1 VFQCSLTGRYAI
13 FQVPNSPDSWLN
25 VAEIQV
31 FAANYCP
38 QRSAV
43 GATQIGGSV
52 CTGAGY
58 GQVCSFVCL
67 PGWIIVSGGLSSTCG
82 GDAWD
87 DAPLVCAPP
96 CPLLAPPTYTE
107 TCQQTFVVE
116 DFNVPGALNR
126 FYSTNPTVE
135 RLALP
140 ADSPPQGSTWFQLDG
155 YLQASAVLSCNSDL
169 HLVSSSEKLY
179 SNDQGFTITG
189 SIATQTRAG
198 MVFRAFDD
206 ANLMRVWIDV
216 VLGYMALEKV
226 QNGKVTLIADAFS
239 SVFFPDVFHSMAVS
253 VLNANVNISVNG
265 IQYIVTAD
273 KTFNFGAAGFYA
285 QTSARFDDFV
295 YSSSCTSCSGMTD
308 GDVCTF
314 SCSEGLITVGPVAR
328 TCTGIVSLDTVAY
341 SPSVDANPMY
351 CTLAAPTFLPSTLFV
366 LENSV
371 KNANVGDPLVAFST
385 SPDFQ
390 VQFQILQTYASKA
403 YLTPS
408 FNETLL
414 PDNSLFWV
422 DVCSGQVKVRT
433 GGVDVLNFEGV
444 NTYTITVRAFV
455 SGFAGAESIRNISIS
470 VLNIDE
476 KPVVSPVVVFL
487 VENSAWIPGTSS
499 SSFVWQSRAGS
510 AIGTINEWDPEN
522 STVAFAIT
530 ADSTSGKVSLNNN
543 TGLIS
548 VSNSYFNT
556 FVNMTES
563 ASFSFESQ
571 PNVFTLYVSATQ
583 KNNSA
588 FTASSTFVITILDA
602 NDPPLIERNQILR
615 LMDSE
620 PLYSSVGFIVS
631 YDEDKNV
638 TFNNGTAYSLISGS
652 GCGQSALWPTN
663 DGTPGGTSLFS
674 INSKTGEVSLAQSP
688 LTSWAGITPVI
699 FSGKLTRKVYEI
711 CVKTLDVFGGS
722 DQQKVTIAITADIPN
737 IAVIKNQTGLTT
749 SMNTQGGQ
757 TVTFGGENFWP
768 SGVAPTGYL
777 ASYSN
782 GIRSYSP
789 TCLFPSSTVIT
800 CTTVPGFDF
809 GYIWSITLN
818 PGTAGASPILSEI
831 DLLMSYGAPT
841 VTGISA
847 PSIGGTLSQKK
858 IPTTTPVDIVITGSN
873 FGPSNSN
880 PVFYYGNQCLN
891 SGSGQICHEFE
902 CRVTL
907 WSHTSITCT
916 SASGVGKDLGWELRV
931 GRQPITSD
939 TSGQSLLISYAPP
952 TISGVVGQGVDVQRL
967 DTVGKQQV
975 VISGNHFGPSS
986 ITWRVG
992 MNSSLRDTLSDPAY
1006 LVLPKYG
1013 GQTGTLL
1020 SFITCSIQST
1030 TTLRCTTVGG
1040 AGVNH
1045 RVSVSVGG
1053 QSEVSLWPAS
1063 SGNSSTSGCSSGLCY
1078 LPPILTRISGVG
1090 SKNADT
1096 SGGQLV
1102 TITGRYFGPKGFT
1115 AVYPDAIGTVCY
1127 GHAATAPCHYVAVNC
1142 QVSLDADTISE
1153 MTCLTAPG
1161 VGKDLEWSVTIGT
1174 QLALFVTPLLS
1185 SYSAPQV
1192 FTFTGAGADKAD
1204 TLGNQAVI
1212 ITGKNFGPA
1221 DAYTNNLLRVIYY
1234 TTLTDGGVLFL
1245 SVIPSVSYV
1254 AFSCSVTQAHT
1265 TIECFTIKGAGE
1277 ALDWQVT
1284 VDSQDSKNPTTN
1296 YAPPEITSITYRTGG
1311 MAVTAANV
1319 NGGEVVSLNG
1329 RYFGPVPYGTTS
1341 RSLVQLVTYGKVGSE
1356 FTAKNWTA
1364 ISDSQIL
1371 VTLPPG
1377 IGTNLRFM
1385 VDVADQMSPPS
1396 KGTFSYAIPTI
1407 TLVSPT
1413 RASTF
1418 GGATITVD
1426 AKNLPLM
1433 DGTASF
1439 SVLLGQERSQ
1449 GGFGVYLKL
1458 SVPQNDLNAIAAR
1471 TNPDGSV
1478 RGAFQLPTNFAG
1490 SNLGVAIAVAQGQA
1504 SNIVYT
1510 TNATSDNS
1518 VFSFSDPVINSIV
1531 VTRGLFVSANA
1542 SGDQYICP
1550 AWPTPTWSCSS
1561 GSSVYQLT
1569 INGAN
1574 FGKDPT
1580 KLSTTDDPDGV
1591 LRYVSVQVGSVWSSA
1606 SPGAPYDGLDE
1617 IFLQEWSHT
1626 KIVAF
1631 VKQTSGTVRV
1641 QLKTQSTYLQPV
1653 GANSLQSTTLA
1664 FANLNPTISNI
1675 AGTTTNV
1682 PTAGSTT
1689 SAITITVDGLTGAS
1703 DFKIFIGGSHINGT
1717 EAFIECPGTPVVYP
1731 CTGLALTG
1739 PSGYITTQ
1747 SAANAGQAVVKF
1759 YPPVGQGLNQPV
1771 VAVVYS
1777 GSSIKPS
1784 NQGFTISYASP
1795 VITGFQLMV
1804 PPATSFGALSAIS
1817 LGEKIFA
1824 GTDGTTKL
1832 RIIGSNFGNKPV
1844 VTVGDTNIIVPTSA
1858 ITRCDSAGQV
1868 HTCLEFLVPEG
1879 EGNGKDAQ
1887 YTDLN
1892 EDRTSTPFPKGFTVY
1907 SMTPVPIGA
1916 SQSSNMVPFSYLPST
1931 VTSVTSMNGL
1941 FPTEGGVQIII
1952 VGKNFGA
1959 AKNPLRTPNPL
1970 SVELTQVGFSSLSCT
1985 NVQRQSHTQ
1994 LTCTLPQGAGYN
2006 LGVVATIASVQGNIG
2021 NSVWYGLG
2029 SPSSLTSTQGYDRPL
2044 ITRAYVISSSI
2055 DAATISASTPSDLF
2069 ALALPKTGTKLNAST
2084 AGGDWIILEGINFG
2098 EASPSNCAFMAWW
2111 YRDSARVLACDD
2123 MESFQGEGE
2132 VSSTNSSIVWGHK
2145 LVAFRVIPG
2154 LGQKE
2159 IALVVRQNTQ
2169 GLAPQSSNAIRF
2181 AYNTPVISTIDII
2194 DGSTGKSTTG
2204 VNTEGGDT
2212 VTITGLNFGPTTTNT
2227 KTSPFNSYSFNGIML
2242 KDAPAVPTAYLVV
2255 SFASSCVVLG
2265 YNLLGQQITT
2275 LLAPTDDGK
2284 RFISFDKCSYNGFLK
2299 QTDTSITFYSPS
2311 GVGASKPVTVTV
2323 VDQTEAIQKSSPPF
2337 LLSYKPP
2344 SFDRF
2349 DPNPI
2354 KIDAEPWYTS
2364 AKEDGSFSKFAPK
2377 VDIYG
2382 FQFGNYELADIQQW
2396 SPLERSIKLTIA
2408 GQECADMVADKSG
2421 ALMPLRTRKPIDRA
2435 GKIDTVISCGIDFRT
2450 IPAGVNNVSI
2460 SIAGQS
2466 GYNSAWSPTNKNDFA
2481 EPPFGAFIV
2490 ACDKGSY
2497 GAVGE
2502 TCLPCPGNFG
2512 SGFIGADCDGFKD
2525 FSKFG
2530 NLTFNN
2536 RFSYPIPR
2544 AGYYNLN
2551 SSDRN
2556 ALKWGS
2562 EGESQMPACP
2572 DGFQDAKRDVCI
2584 VPCDPP
2590 ESCLANNVCSF
2601 GYASKSPMWKCSN
2614 CDTGFYRRNT
2624 ECVKCPDSPWALV
2637 IGFTLLVVFAGIVGF
2652 VLSQKGVNIAVI
2664 SIGLDFF
2671 QVLAIFASSGVKWPP
2686 IVKELLHILSAFNL
2700 NIEIVAPEC
2709 IVPDLSYKAK
2719 FWFIMLLP
2727 LSVGGLL
2734 LGGVFSSL
2742 LFYKACILGQRKK
2755 SDLFSHLPGM
2765 INSCLSLLYV
2775 LYLYLTRTIFDVF
2788 NCTPTF
2794 PPDGRL
2800 YLTVA
2805 NHEQC
2810 GIPGGT
2816 QLTLMPYAVA
2826 GLIVYAF
2833 GYPAFI
2839 SSILYK
2845 NRELCML
2852 DQLLRAKGTGDDRL
2866 TNPNAFELRMTY
2878 GRQYFQFK
2886 PDQYFWILA
2895 VILRKFFISVTAV
2908 VFSKNSSFQMAA
2920 CLLVMFLAYS
2930 AQVMVRP
2937 YLSAAEFDDVLK
2949 AHLECSYTS
2958 SVHARLRAQIAQIES
2973 RGKKKVRKNLLS
2985 FDGTVD
2991 RSAILGVLTG
3001 WFFNYNTIE
3010 QIMIFCGV
3018 IVCLMGI
3025 MYQANTTSVFYPGA
3039 LDGVTAVVMITI
3051 IFAIFYYFT
3060 VVITEM
3066 VILYNEDHNRKIA
3079 ERTKSRKGIEKV
3091 KKSSHHSGRLVSAD
3105 GEINTG
3111 RMDAMVNPLFL
3122 SQSENSFPSNGG
3134 TGSDSG
3140 SAIAQMSSPPPIE
3153 LWDVF
3158 RQEYLEMR
3166 KTLGGAG
3173 GASRTLDVSDE
3184 VSVSKKKRFAPVT
3197 AGN

>member
-1 VFQCSLTGRYAI
+1 
-13 FQVPNSPDSWLN
+13 VPNSPDSFLN
-25 VAEIQV
+25 IAEIQV

-38 QRSAV
+38 PRTAV

-67 PGWIIVSGGLSSTCG
+67 PGWIVVSGGLSSTCG

-96 CPLLAPPTYTE
+96 CPLLAPPTYVE
-107 TCQQTFVVE
+107 QCQQTFVIE
-116 DFNVPGALNR
+116 DFNIPGALNR
-126 FYSTNPTVE
+126 FYSTNPSVE

-140 ADSPPQGSTWFQLDG
+140 ADNPPQGSTWFQLDG
-155 YLQASAVLSCNSDL
+155 YLQASAVLSCNSDM

-179 SNDQGFTITG
+179 SNDQGFTISG

-216 VLGYMALEKV
+216 ILGYMALERV
-226 QNGKVTLIADAFS
+226 QNGRVTLIADAFS
-239 SVFFPDVFHSMAVS
+239 TTFFPDVFHSMTVS
-253 VLNANVNISVNG
+253 VLNADVNVSVNG

-285 QTSARFDDFV
+285 QTSARFDDFI

-328 TCTGIVSLDTVAY
+328 TCTGAVSLATVAY
-341 SPSVDANPMY
+341 SPSVEARPMF
-351 CTLAAPTFLPSTLFV
+351 CTLAAPTFLPATLFV

-371 KNANVGDPLVAFST
+371 RNANVGDPLVAFST

-390 VQFQILQTYASKA
+390 VQFQILQTYATKA
-403 YLTPS
+403 YLRPTFTES
-408 FNETLL
+408 LL

-433 GGVDVLNFEGV
+433 GGIDVLNYEGV

-455 SGFAGAESIRNISIS
+455 SGFAGAETIRNITIS
-470 VLNIDE
+470 VLNLDE
-476 KPVVSPVVVFL
+476 KPIVNPVSVTL
-487 VENSAWIPGTSS
+487 VENAAWIPGTSA
-499 SSFVWQSRAGS
+499 SSFVWQNMGGN
-510 AIGTINEWDPEN
+510 AIGTIDQWDPEN
-522 STVAFAIT
+522 STVVFAIT
-530 ADSTSGKVSLNNN
+530 ADSTSGRVSLDNG

-548 VSNSYFNT
+548 VSNSFLNT
-556 FVNMTES
+556 AINKTES
-563 ASFSFESQ
+563 VSFSYENQ

-583 KNNSA
+583 TNNSA
-588 FTASSTFVITILDA
+588 FTASSTFIITLLDA
-602 NDPPLIERNQILR
+602 NDPPLIERDQILR
-615 LMDSE
+615 LLDSN
-620 PLYSSVGFIVS
+620 PLLSSAGFVSS
-631 YDEDKNV
+631 YDEDTDV
-638 TFNNGTAYSLISGS
+638 AFNNGTAYSLVDGS
-652 GCGQSALWPTN
+652 SNCGQTSRWPTTN
-663 DGTPGGTSLFS
+663 GLSGGTPLFS
-674 INSKTGEVSLAQSP
+674 INSVTGEVTWVQNPSTAWTL
-688 LTSWAGITPVI
+688 ITPPVI
-699 FSGKLTRKVYEI
+699 FSGKLTRILYEI
-711 CVKTLDVFGGS
+711 CVKTVDVFGGS
-722 DQQKVTIAITADIPN
+722 DQQKVTIAITADIPG
-737 IAVIKNQTGLTT
+737 IALIKNQTGLTT
-749 SMNTQGGQ
+749 SMSTLGGE
-757 TVTFGGENFWP
+757 TVIFGGENFWP
-768 SGVAPTGYL
+768 NNVPPLSYTAT
-777 ASYSN
+777 YSN
-782 GIRSYSP
+782 GLRIYTA
-789 TCLFPSSTVIT
+789 TCQFPSSSVIM

-809 GYIWSITLN
+809 GYTWSITLN
-818 PGTAGASPILSEI
+818 PATVSGAAPILSEI
-831 DLLMSYGAPT
+831 DLSMSYGVPT
-841 VTGISA
+841 VTAISV
-847 PSIGGTLSQKK
+847 PSIPGGLSQKK
-858 IPTTTPVDIVITGSN
+858 LPTTTSVEVRITGTN

-880 PVFYYGNQCLN
+880 PVFYYGNQCVN
-891 SGSGQICHEFE
+891 AGGSLVCHEFE
-902 CRVTL
+902 CSIVSWT
-907 WSHTSITCT
+907 HTEVRCM

-931 GRQPITSD
+931 GRLSAMSETSD
-939 TSGQSLLISYAPP
+939 QTLLLAYAPP
-952 TISGVVGQGVDVQRL
+952 ELFAVSSLSEDIQRL
-967 DTVGKQQV
+967 DTVGKQLV
-975 VISGNHFGPSS
+975 TISGSNFGPTS

-992 MNSSLRDTLSDPAY
+992 MNSSLRNTLSDPAY
-1006 LVLPKYG
+1006 LVVPKYG
-1013 GQTGTLL
+1013 GPTGDLL
-1020 SFITCSIQST
+1020 SFANCQILTGST
-1030 TTLRCTTVGG
+1030 LSCFTVGG
-1040 AGVNH
+1040 VGVNH
-1045 RVSVSVGG
+1045 RVSIIVGG
-1053 QSEVSLWPAS
+1053 QSEVSLWPAIP
-1063 SGNSSTSGCSSGLCY
+1063 GNSSSGCSSGLCY
-1078 LPPILTRISGVG
+1078 RPPILTRISGVG

-1102 TITGRYFGPKGFT
+1102 TITGRYFGPKGFD
-1115 AVYPDAIGTVCY
+1115 AIYADAIGTVCY
-1127 GHAATAPCHYVAVNC
+1127 GRVSTAPCHYTAVSC
-1142 QVSLDADTISE
+1142 QVTKDDDTVSE
-1153 MTCLTAPG
+1153 MNCLTAPG
-1161 VGKDLEWSVTIGT
+1161 VGKDLQWSVTIGT
-1174 QLALFVTPLLS
+1174 QLASFTAPLLS

-1221 DAYTNNLLRVIYY
+1221 DLYTNNLLRVIYY
-1234 TTLTDGGVLFL
+1234 TTLTDGGSAFL
-1245 SVIPSVSYV
+1245 TEIPSVSYV
-1254 AFSCSVTQAHT
+1254 AFSCSILIAHT
-1265 TIECFTIKGAGE
+1265 SIECFTIKGAGE

-1296 YAPPEITSITYRTGG
+1296 YAPPRIDSITYLTGG
-1311 MAVTAANV
+1311 LPVTAADV
-1319 NGGEVVSLNG
+1319 NGGEVVTLNG
-1329 RYFGPVPYGTTS
+1329 QYFGPVPYGNTS
-1341 RSLVQLVTYGKVGSE
+1341 RSLVQFITYGKVGSE
-1356 FTAKNWTA
+1356 FTATNWTA
-1364 ISDSQIL
+1364 VSDGQIR

-1385 VDVADQMSPPS
+1385 VTVADQMSPPS
-1396 KGTFSYAIPTI
+1396 TGTFSYAIPVI

-1418 GGATITVD
+1418 GGATISVD

-1439 SVLLGQERSQ
+1439 TVLIGQERSQ
-1449 GGFGVYLKL
+1449 GGFGVYRALT
-1458 SVPQNDLNAIAAR
+1458 VPQNNLNAIAAR

-1490 SNLGVAIAVAQGQA
+1490 SNLGVAIAVSQGQA
-1504 SNIVYT
+1504 SNIVFT
-1510 TNATSDNS
+1510 TNATRDISI
-1518 VFSFSDPVINSIV
+1518 FSFSDPVINSIV
-1531 VTRGLFVSANA
+1531 VTRGLFVAGNA
-1542 SGDQYICP
+1542 TPIGDQVPCP
-1550 AWPTPTWSCSS
+1550 AWPTTTWSCT
-1561 GSSVYQLT
+1561 GANVYQLT

-1574 FGKDPT
+1574 FGMDPR
-1580 KLSTTDDPDGV
+1580 KMAATDDPDGV
-1591 LRYVSVQVGSVWSSA
+1591 LRYVSVQVGSLWSTA
-1606 SPGAPYDGLDE
+1606 SPSAGATYDLLDE
-1617 IFLQEWSHT
+1617 IVLHEWSHT

-1641 QLKTQSTYLQPV
+1641 QLQTQSTYLQPI
-1653 GANSLQSTTLA
+1653 GANSLQTATLA

-1689 SAITITVDGLTGAS
+1689 SAVTITVDGLTGAT
-1703 DFKIFIGGSHINGT
+1703 DFKIFVGGNHINGT
-1717 EAFIECPGTPVVYP
+1717 EAFIECPGTPVIYP
-1731 CTGLALTG
+1731 CTGAALTG
-1739 PSGYITTQ
+1739 GSGYITQQAT
-1747 SAANAGQAVVKF
+1747 ANAGQAVVKF
-1759 YPPVGQGLNQPV
+1759 YPPPGQGLNQPV
-1771 VAVVYS
+1771 VAVVYIAPS
-1777 GSSIKPS
+1777 TVKPS

-1795 VITGFQLMV
+1795 LITGFQLMV
-1804 PPATSFGALSAIS
+1804 PPSTTWSTVSAIS
-1817 LGEKIFA
+1817 SGEKIFA

-1832 RIIGSNFGNKPV
+1832 RIIGSNFGSRPE
-1844 VTVGDTNIIVPTSA
+1844 VTVGDTNIIVPFSA

-1879 EGNGKDAQ
+1879 EGDGKGAQ
-1887 YTDLN
+1887 YKDLN
-1892 EDRTSTPFPKGFTVY
+1892 EDRTNTPFPKGFTVY
-1907 SMTPVPIGA
+1907 SLTPVPIGV

-1931 VTSVTSMNGL
+1931 VTSVTSTNGL
-1941 FPTEGGVQIII
+1941 FPTEGGVQLII
-1952 VGKNFGA
+1952 VGRNFGA
-1959 AKNPLRTPNPL
+1959 PSKDKLRGVNPL
-1970 SVELTQVGFSSLSCT
+1970 SVDLTQVGFSSLSCT
-1985 NVQRQSHTQ
+1985 DVQRQSHTQ
-1994 LTCTLPQGAGYN
+1994 LTCTLPQGAGSN
-2006 LGVVATIASVQGNIG
+2006 LGVVATIANVQGNVG
-2021 NSVWYGLG
+2021 NGVWYGLG
-2029 SPSSLTSTQGYDRPL
+2029 SPASLTSTQGYDRPS
-2044 ITRAYVISSSI
+2044 ITRAYVIPSSI
-2055 DAATISASTPSDLF
+2055 DTATISTSSPSDLF

-2111 YRDSARVLACDD
+2111 FRDSSRVLTCDD

-2132 VSSTNSSIVWGHK
+2132 ISSTNSSIVWGHK

-2159 IALVVRQNTQ
+2159 IALVVRRNTQ

-2181 AYNTPVISTIDII
+2181 AYNTPVISKVEII
-2194 DGSTGKSTTG
+2194 DGPTGKPTTG

-2212 VTITGLNFGPTTTNT
+2212 VTISGLNFGPTTIDT
-2227 KTSPFNSYSFNGIML
+2227 KLSPFNSYTFNGIML

-2265 YNLLGQQITT
+2265 YNLLGQQVTT

-2311 GVGASKPVTVTV
+2311 GVGANKPVTVTV

-2364 AKEDGSFSKFAPK
+2364 DKEDGSFSRYAPK

-2382 FQFGNYELADIQQW
+2382 FQFGNYELADAQQW
-2396 SPLERSIKLTIA
+2396 SALERSIKLTIA
-2408 GQECADMVADKSG
+2408 GQECADMVADKTG
-2421 ALMPLRTRKPIDRA
+2421 ALMPLRTRKPVDRT
-2435 GKIDTVISCGIDFRT
+2435 GKIDTVITCGIDFRT

-2466 GYNSAWSPTNKNDFA
+2466 GYNAAWSPANKNDFA
-2481 EPPFGAFIV
+2481 VPPFGAFIV
-2490 ACDKGSY
+2490 ACERGSY

-2512 SGFIGADCDGFKD
+2512 AGFIGADCDGFKD
-2525 FSKFG
+2525 FSAFG

-2536 RFSYPIPR
+2536 RFSYPRPR

-2556 ALKWGS
+2556 TLKWGS

-2572 DGFQDAKRDVCI
+2572 EGFQDAKRDVCI

-2590 ESCLANNVCSF
+2590 ESCLANNVCAF

-2614 CDTGFYRRNT
+2614 CDTGFYRRNI

-2734 LGGVFSSL
+2734 LGGVFTAISL
-2742 LFYKACILGQRKK
+2742 YKALVLGQRKK

-2775 LYLYLTRTIFDVF
+2775 LYLYLTRTVFAVF

-2800 YLTVA
+2800 YLSVA
-2805 NHEQC
+2805 NNEQC

-2816 QLTLMPYAVA
+2816 QLTLLPYAVA

-2839 SSILYK
+2839 GWILYK

-2895 VILRKFFISVTAV
+2895 VILRKFFISITAV

-2937 YLSAAEFDDVLK
+2937 YLSAAEFDDVIK
-2949 AHLECSYTS
+2949 AHIESSYTS
-2958 SVHARLRAQIAQIES
+2958 AIHARLRVQIAKIES

-3010 QIMIFCGV
+3010 QIMIFCAV

-3025 MYQANTTSVFYPGA
+3025 MYQANTASVFYPGA

-3051 IFAIFYYFT
+3051 IFAIVYYVT
-3060 VVITEM
+3060 VVVTEM

-3079 ERTKSRKGIEKV
+3079 ERTKSRKGDEKT
-3091 KKSSHHSGRLVSAD
+3091 KKSQQSGRLVNED

-3111 RMDAMVNPLFL
+3111 RMDAMMNPLFL
-3122 SQSENSFPSNGG
+3122 NTDGNKSS
-3134 TGSDSG
+3134 SG
-3140 SAIAQMSSPPPIE
+3140 SSGGSAGAIAQMNAPPPVE
-3153 LWDVF
+3153 LWQVF
-3158 RQEYLEMR
+3158 RQEYLDMQR
-3166 KTLGGAG
+3166 LISNTGNSNG
-3173 GASRTLDVSDE
+3173 VSSSPVADSVSAE
-3184 VSVSKKKRFAPVT
+3184 FPSKVSVSKKKGFAPVT
-3197 AGN
+3197 TGS

>member
-1 VFQCSLTGRYAI
+1 
-13 FQVPNSPDSWLN
+13 VPNSPDSYIN
-25 VAEIQV
+25 IAEIQV

-58 GQVCSFVCL
+58 GEVCSFVCL
-67 PGWIIVSGGLSSTCG
+67 PGWIVVSGGLSSTCG

-96 CPLLAPPTYTE
+96 CPLLAPPTYVE
-107 TCQQTFVVE
+107 TCQQTFVIE
-116 DFNVPGALNR
+116 DFNIPGALNR

-169 HLVSSSEKLY
+169 HLISSSEKLY
-179 SNDQGFTITG
+179 SNDQGFTISG
-189 SIATQTRAG
+189 SVATQSRAG

-216 VLGYMALEKV
+216 VLGYMALERV

-239 SVFFPDVFHSMAVS
+239 STFYPDVFHNMVVS

-265 IQYIVTAD
+265 IEYIVTAD

-295 YSSSCTSCSGMTD
+295 YASSCTSCSGMTD

-328 TCTGIVSLDTVAY
+328 TCTGAVSLATVAY
-341 SPSVDANPMY
+341 SPSVDATPMY
-351 CTLAAPTFLPSTLFV
+351 CTLAAPTFLPATLFI
-366 LENSV
+366 LENSI

-390 VQFQILQTYASKA
+390 VQFQILQTYATKA

-408 FNETLL
+408 FNATLL

-422 DVCSGQVKVRT
+422 DVCSGQVKLRT
-433 GGVDVLNFEGV
+433 GGIDVLNFEGV

-455 SGFAGAESIRNISIS
+455 SGFAGAEAIRNISIS

-476 KPVVSPVVVFL
+476 KPVVSPVSVTL
-487 VENSAWIPGTSS
+487 VENAAWIPGTVS
-499 SSFVWQSRAGS
+499 SSFVWQNLAGNS
-510 AIGTINEWDPEN
+510 IGTINEWDPEN
-522 STVAFAIT
+522 STVIFAIS
-530 ADSTSGKVSLNNN
+530 ADSTSGKVSLNNA

-548 VSNSYFNT
+548 VSSSFFNSAVNT
-556 FVNMTES
+556 TES
-563 ASFSFESQ
+563 ASFSFEAQ

-588 FTASSTFVITILDA
+588 FTASSTFIITLLDA

-615 LMDSE
+615 LMDSD
-620 PLYSSVGFIVS
+620 PLSSSAGIVIS
-631 YDEDKNV
+631 YDEDTDI
-638 TFNNGTAYSLISGS
+638 TFNNGTAYSLVSGS
-652 GCGQSALWPTN
+652 DCGQTTRYPTV
-663 DGTPGGTSLFS
+663 DGTSGGTSLFS
-674 INSKTGEVSLAQSP
+674 INSVTGEVSLAQNP
-688 LTSWAGITPVI
+688 QTSWASITPII
-699 FSGKLTRKVYEI
+699 FSGRLTRKVYEV

-722 DQQKVTIAITADIPN
+722 DTQKVTIAITADIPN

-749 SMNTQGGQ
+749 SMTTAGGEI
-757 TVTFGGENFWP
+757 VTFGGVNFWP
-768 SGVAPTGYL
+768 SGSPPTNYA

-782 GIRSYSP
+782 GIRTYTP
-789 TCLFPSSTVIT
+789 TCQFPSSTIIT
-800 CTTVPGFDF
+800 CTTLPGFDF

-818 PGTAGASPILSEI
+818 PQSAGASPILSEI
-831 DLLMSYGAPT
+831 DLLMSYGAPI
-841 VTGISA
+841 VTSISA
-847 PSIGGTLSQKK
+847 PSIVGTSTQKK
-858 IPTTTPVDIVITGSN
+858 LPTTTPVNIVITGSN

-880 PVFYYGNQCLN
+880 PVFYYGNQCVN
-891 SGSGQICHEFE
+891 SASGQVCHEFE

-931 GRQPITSD
+931 GRLVVTSD
-939 TSGQSLLISYAPP
+939 TADQSLLLAYAPP
-952 TISGVVGQGVDVQRL
+952 TVSGVAGLGVSIQQL

-975 VISGNHFGPSS
+975 EITGDNFGPSS

-1013 GQTGTLL
+1013 GPTGTLL
-1020 SFITCSIQST
+1020 SFVNCAIQST
-1030 TTLRCTTVGG
+1030 TTLRCSTVGG

-1045 RVSVSVGG
+1045 RVSVNVGG

-1063 SGNSSTSGCSSGLCY
+1063 SGGGGSSSSACSSGICY

-1090 SKNADT
+1090 AKNADT

-1102 TITGRYFGPKGFT
+1102 TITGRYFGPKGFD
-1115 AVYPDAIGTVCY
+1115 AIYADAIGTVCY
-1127 GHAATAPCHYVAVNC
+1127 GHASTAPCHYVAVNC

-1174 QLALFVTPLLS
+1174 QLASFSTPLLS

-1192 FTFTGAGADKAD
+1192 FTFTGAGSDKAD

-1212 ITGKNFGPA
+1212 ISGKNFGPA
-1221 DAYTNNLLRVIYY
+1221 DAYTNALLRVIYF
-1234 TTLTDGGVLFL
+1234 TTLTDGGPSFL
-1245 SVIPSVSYV
+1245 SVIPAVSYV
-1254 AFSCSVTQAHT
+1254 AFGCSVTQAHIT
-1265 TIECFTIKGAGE
+1265 LECFTIKGAGE

-1284 VDSQDSKNPTTN
+1284 IDSQDSKNPTTN
-1296 YAPPEITSITYRTGG
+1296 YAPPEITSITYSAGG
-1311 MAVTAANV
+1311 SVTAANV

-1329 RYFGPVPYGTTS
+1329 RYFGPVPYGNTS
-1341 RSLVQLVTYGKVGSE
+1341 RSLVQLVTYGKIGSE
-1356 FTAKNWTA
+1356 FIAKNWTA
-1364 ISDSQIL
+1364 VSDSQIL

-1377 IGTNLRFM
+1377 IGTNLHFM

-1396 KGTFSYAIPTI
+1396 LGTFSYAIPII

-1413 RASTF
+1413 RSSTY

-1439 SVLLGQERSQ
+1439 SVLLGQERSL

-1458 SVPQNDLNAIAAR
+1458 SVPQNDVNMIAAR

-1490 SNLGVAIAVAQGQA
+1490 NNLGVAIAVAQGQA
-1504 SNIVYT
+1504 SNIVFT
-1510 TNATSDNS
+1510 TNATADNS
-1518 VFSFSDPVINSIV
+1518 VFSFLDPVINSVV
-1531 VTRGLFVSANA
+1531 VTRGLFVQANA
-1542 SGDQYICP
+1542 SGDQYLCP
-1550 AWPTPTWSCSS
+1550 SWPTPSWSCNP

-1580 KLSTTDDPDGV
+1580 MLSATDDPDGV
-1591 LRYVSVQVGSVWSSA
+1591 LRYVSVQLGSLWSSA
-1606 SPGAPYDGLDE
+1606 SPGSPYDGLDE

-1641 QLKTQSTYLQPV
+1641 QLKTQSTYIQLV
-1653 GANSLQSTTLA
+1653 GANSLQTSTFA

-1682 PTAGSTT
+1682 PTAGSST
-1689 SAITITVDGLTGAS
+1689 SAVTITVDGLTGAT
-1703 DFKIFIGGSHINGT
+1703 DFKIFVGGNHINGT
-1717 EAFIECPGTPVVYP
+1717 EALIECPGTPVRYP
-1731 CTGLALTG
+1731 CTGSDLTG
-1739 PSGYITTQ
+1739 ASGYITTQ
-1747 SAANAGQAVVKF
+1747 ATLNAGQAVVKF
-1759 YPPVGQGLNQPV
+1759 YPPAGQGLNQPV
-1771 VAVVYS
+1771 VAVVYA

-1784 NQGFTISYASP
+1784 NQGFTISYAQP
-1795 VITGFQLMV
+1795 VITGFQVLV
-1804 PPATSFGALSAIS
+1804 PPATSFSTISAVS
-1817 LGEKIFA
+1817 SGEKIFA
-1824 GTDGTTKL
+1824 GTDGVTRL
-1832 RIIGSNFGNKPV
+1832 RIIGTNFGTKPV
-1844 VTVGDTNIIVPTSA
+1844 VTVGDTNIIVPFSE
-1858 ITRCDSAGQV
+1858 ISRCDSVGLV
-1868 HTCLEFLVPEG
+1868 HTCLEFFVPEG
-1879 EGNGKDAQ
+1879 EGDGKGEQ

-1892 EDRTSTPFPKGFTVY
+1892 QDRDNAFPKGFTVF
-1907 SMTPVPIGA
+1907 SSTPVLIGS
-1916 SQSSNMVPFSYLPST
+1916 SQSSNMIPFSYAPST
-1931 VTSVTSMNGL
+1931 ISSVTSSNGL
-1941 FPTEGGVQIII
+1941 FPTEGNIRLIIL
-1952 VGKNFGA
+1952 GKNFGA
-1959 AKNPLRTPNPL
+1959 ATNPLRVPNPL
-1970 SVELTQVGFSSLSCT
+1970 SVNLTQNGFDSVVCTDVQRVSHTALSC
-1985 NVQRQSHTQ
+1985 
-1994 LTCTLPQGAGYN
+1994 LLPAGAGAN
-2006 LGVVATIASVQGNIG
+2006 LGVVATIANVLGETARN
-2021 NSVWYGLG
+2021 VWYGLG
-2029 SPSSLTSTQGYDRPL
+2029 SPAALTSTQGYDRPF
-2044 ITRAYVISSSI
+2044 ITRAYVLSSSVSATSISS
-2055 DAATISASTPSDLF
+2055 ASF
-2069 ALALPKTGTKLNAST
+2069 ALALPKDGSKLNAST
-2084 AGGDWIILEGINFG
+2084 AGGDWIVLEGVNFG
-2098 EASPSNCAFMAWW
+2098 EASSSNCAFMAWW
-2111 YRDSARVLACDD
+2111 YRDSSQVLTCDN

-2132 VSSTNSSIVWGHK
+2132 VPLSNSSVIWGHN
-2145 LVAFRVIPG
+2145 LIAFRIIPG

-2159 IALVVRQNTQ
+2159 IALVVRKNTQ
-2169 GLAPQSSNAIRF
+2169 GLSPQSSNSIRF
-2181 AYNTPVISTIDII
+2181 AYNTPVISSIQIVDAA
-2194 DGSTGKSTTG
+2194 SGKIATG

-2212 VTITGLNFGPTTTNT
+2212 VTITGLNFGPTTINT
-2227 KTSPFNSYSFNGIML
+2227 KTTPFNSYTLSGISL
-2242 KDAPAVPTAYLVV
+2242 DNAPSIPTAYLVV

-2275 LLAPTDDGK
+2275 LLAPTSNGVV
-2284 RFISFDKCSYNGFLK
+2284 SFDKCSYNGFLK

-2311 GVGASKPVTVTV
+2311 GVGANKLITVAV
-2323 VDQTEAIQKSSPPF
+2323 VDQTETIQTSRPPF
-2337 LLSYKPP
+2337 LVSYKPP
-2344 SFDRF
+2344 EFDRF
-2349 DPNPI
+2349 DPNPV
-2354 KIDAEPWYTS
+2354 KIDAEPWYS
-2364 AKEDGSFSKFAPK
+2364 SSKEDGSFSKFAPK

-2382 FQFGNYELADIQQW
+2382 FQFGNYELADVQQW
-2396 SPLERSIKLTIA
+2396 SILERSIKLTIA
-2408 GQECADMVADKSG
+2408 GQQCADMVADKTG

-2435 GKIDTVISCGIDFRT
+2435 GKIDTVITCGIDFRS

-2466 GYNSAWSPTNKNDFA
+2466 GYNSAWSPPVDKKDFSA
-2481 EPPFGAFIV
+2481 PPFGAFIV
-2490 ACDKGSY
+2490 ACERGSY
-2497 GAVGE
+2497 AAVGE

-2512 SGFIGADCDGFKD
+2512 AGFIGADCDGFKD
-2525 FSKFG
+2525 FSSFG
-2530 NLTFNN
+2530 NLTFKN
-2536 RFSYPIPR
+2536 RFSYPRPR

-2556 ALKWGS
+2556 TLKWGS
-2562 EGESQMPACP
+2562 DGESQMPACP

-2590 ESCLANNVCSF
+2590 ESCLADNVCSF

-2614 CDTGFYRRNT
+2614 CDTGFYRRNV

-2637 IGFTLLVVFAGIVGF
+2637 IGFTLLVIFAGIVGF

-2734 LGGVFSSL
+2734 LGGVFSALSL
-2742 LFYKACILGQRKK
+2742 YKACVLGQRKK
-2755 SDLFSHLPGM
+2755 SELFSHLPGM
-2765 INSCLSLLYV
+2765 INSCLSLLYI
-2775 LYLYLTRTIFDVF
+2775 LYLYLTRTVFDVF

-2839 SSILYK
+2839 ASILYK

-2866 TNPNAFELRMTY
+2866 SNPNAFELRMTY

-2937 YLSAAEFDDVLK
+2937 YLSAAEFDDVIK
-2949 AHLECSYTS
+2949 AHLESSYTS
-2958 SVHARLRAQIAQIES
+2958 AIHARLRTQIAKIES

-3010 QIMIFCGV
+3010 QIMIFCAV

-3025 MYQANTTSVFYPGA
+3025 MYQANTSSVFYPGA

-3051 IFAIFYYFT
+3051 IFAIVYYIT
-3060 VVITEM
+3060 VVVTEM

-3079 ERTKSRKGIEKV
+3079 ERTKTRKGDEKS
-3091 KKSSHHSGRLVSAD
+3091 KKSQQSGRLVNED

-3111 RMDAMVNPLFL
+3111 RMDAMMNPLFL
-3122 SQSENSFPSNGG
+3122 NQNDNSSKGSNGG
-3134 TGSDSG
+3134 SG
-3140 SAIAQMSSPPPIE
+3140 GAIAQMNTPPPVE
-3153 LWDVF
+3153 LWQVF
-3158 RQEYLEMR
+3158 RQEYLDMQR
-3166 KTLGGAG
+3166 ALGGSNTSPA
-3173 GASRTLDVSDE
+3173 LESDDISSKM
-3184 VSVSKKKRFAPVT
+3184 SVTKKKGFAPVT

>member
-1 VFQCSLTGRYAI
+1 
-13 FQVPNSPDSWLN
+13 VPNSPDSYIN

-38 QRSAV
+38 QRTAV

-67 PGWIIVSGGLSSTCG
+67 PGWIVVSGGLSSTCG

-96 CPLLAPPTYTE
+96 CPLLTPPTYVE
-107 TCQQTFVVE
+107 QCQQTFVIE
-116 DFNVPGALNR
+116 DFNIPGALNR

-155 YLQASAVLSCNSDL
+155 YLQASAVLSCNSDM

-179 SNDQGFTITG
+179 SNDQGFTISG
-189 SIATQTRAG
+189 SISTQTRAG

-206 ANLMRVWIDV
+206 ANLMRVWFDV
-216 VLGYMALEKV
+216 NLGYMAFERV
-226 QNGKVTLIADAFS
+226 QNGGVTLIADAFS
-239 SVFFPDVFHSMAVS
+239 SIFYPDVFHSMTVS
-253 VLNANVNISVNG
+253 VLNAEVNVTVNG
-265 IQYIVTAD
+265 IQYISTSD

-285 QTSARFDDFV
+285 QTAARFDDFV

-308 GDVCTF
+308 GDICTF

-328 TCTGIVSLDTVAY
+328 TCSGTVSLATVAY
-341 SPSVDANPMY
+341 SPTVEASPMY

-366 LENSV
+366 LENSIR
-371 KNANVGDPLVAFST
+371 NANVGDPLVAYST

-390 VQFQILQTYASKA
+390 VQFQILQTYATKA
-403 YLTPS
+403 YLIPS
-408 FNETLL
+408 FQSTLL

-433 GGVDVLNFEGV
+433 GGVDVLNYEGV

-455 SGFAGAESIRNISIS
+455 SGFTGAETIRNITIS

-476 KPVVSPVVVFL
+476 KPIVNPVSVTL
-487 VENSAWIPGTSS
+487 VENAAWIPGTSA
-499 SSFVWQSRAGS
+499 SSFVWQNKGGN
-510 AIGTINEWDPEN
+510 AIGTIDEWDPEN
-522 STVAFAIT
+522 STVVFAIT
-530 ADSTSGKVSLNNN
+530 ADSTSGRVSLDNA

-548 VSNSYFNT
+548 VSNSFLNT
-556 FVNMTES
+556 AINKTES
-563 ASFSFESQ
+563 VSFSFESQ

-588 FTASSTFVITILDA
+588 FTASSTFIVTLLDA

-615 LMDSE
+615 LLDSD
-620 PLYSSVGFIVS
+620 PLASSAGVVAS
-631 YDEDKNV
+631 YDED
-638 TFNNGTAYSLISGS
+638 TDIAFNNGTTYSLIAGSS
-652 GCGQSALWPTN
+652 GCGQTSKWPTT
-663 DGTPGGTSLFS
+663 DGLSGGTPLFAIDS
-674 INSKTGEVSLAQSP
+674 VTGSVTLSQTPVTA
-688 LTSWAGITPVI
+688 WATITPI
-699 FSGKLTRKVYEI
+699 IYSGKLTRKVYEI
-711 CVKTLDVFGGS
+711 CVKTVDVFGDY
-722 DQQKVTIAITADIPN
+722 DQQIVTVAISADIPN
-737 IAVIKNQTGLTT
+737 LAVIKGQVGLTT
-749 SMNTQGGQ
+749 SMNTQGGEI
-757 TVTFGGENFWP
+757 VTFTGVNFWP
-768 SGVAPTGYL
+768 SNSAPVAYS
-777 ASYSN
+777 ASYTN
-782 GIRSYSP
+782 GIRTYTP
-789 TCLFPSSTVIT
+789 TCQFPSSTTIT
-800 CTTVPGFDF
+800 CTTVPGYDS
-809 GYIWSITLN
+809 GYTWSITLN
-818 PGTAGASPILSEI
+818 PASSGASPILSEI
-831 DLLMSYGAPT
+831 DLVMSYGAPT
-841 VTGISA
+841 VTAISV
-847 PSIGGTLSQKK
+847 PSIGGALSHKEL
-858 IPTTTPVDIVITGSN
+858 PTTTPVDVVITGTN

-880 PVFYYGNQCLN
+880 PVFYYGNQCLTSN
-891 SGSGQICHEFE
+891 GNLVCHEFE
-902 CRVTL
+902 CLVKSWT
-907 WSHTSITCT
+907 HTSITCT
-916 SASGVGKDLGWELRV
+916 SANGIGKDLGWELRV
-931 GRQPITSD
+931 GRLSAMSD
-939 TSGQSLLISYAPP
+939 TLGQSLLLAYAPP
-952 TISGVVGQGVDVQRL
+952 TLTGVVGQGVDAKQL

-975 VISGNHFGPSS
+975 VISGSNFGPAS

-992 MNSSLRDTLSDPAY
+992 MNSSLRDTVSDSAY

-1013 GQTGTLL
+1013 GPTGNLL
-1020 SFITCSIQST
+1020 NFVTCSIQSSS
-1030 TTLRCTTVGG
+1030 TLRCSTVGG
-1040 AGVNH
+1040 VGVNH
-1045 RVSVSVGG
+1045 RVSIIVGG
-1053 QSEVSLWPAS
+1053 QSEVALWPAS
-1063 SGNSSTSGCSSGLCY
+1063 SGNSTSTSGCSSGLCY
-1078 LPPILTRISGVG
+1078 LPPVLTRISGVG

-1102 TITGRYFGPKGFT
+1102 TITGRYFGPKGFD
-1115 AVYPDAIGTVCY
+1115 AIYADAIGTVCY
-1127 GHAATAPCHYVAVNC
+1127 GHANTAPCHYSAINC
-1142 QVSLDADTISE
+1142 QVTLESETISE

-1161 VGKDLEWSVTIGT
+1161 VGKDLEWAVTIGT
-1174 QLALFVTPLLS
+1174 QLANFVTPLLS

-1204 TLGNQAVI
+1204 TLGNQAVT

-1234 TTLTDGGVLFL
+1234 TTLTDGGSDFL
-1245 SVIPSVSYV
+1245 TEIPSVSYV
-1254 AFSCSVTQAHT
+1254 AFGCSVTTAHT
-1265 TIECFTIKGAGE
+1265 TLECFTIKGAGE

-1296 YAPPEITSITYRTGG
+1296 YAPPQINSITYSSNGQ
-1311 MAVTAANV
+1311 AVVAADV

-1329 RYFGPVPYGTTS
+1329 RYFGPVPYGTTT

-1356 FTAKNWTA
+1356 FIATNWTA

-1385 VDVADQMSPPS
+1385 VDVADQMSAPS
-1396 KGTFSYAIPTI
+1396 AGTFSYAIPTI

-1413 RASTF
+1413 TASTY

-1439 SVLLGQERSQ
+1439 SVLLGQERSK

-1490 SNLGVAIAVAQGQA
+1490 SKLGVAIAVAQGQA

-1510 TNATSDNS
+1510 TNATGDNS

-1542 SGDQYICP
+1542 SGDQYLCP
-1550 AWPTPTWSCSS
+1550 SWPTPTWSCSS

-1580 KLSTTDDPDGV
+1580 KLSATDDTDGV
-1591 LRYVSVQVGSVWSSA
+1591 LRYVSVQVGSAWSSA

-1682 PTAGSTT
+1682 PTGGSTT
-1689 SAITITVDGLTGAS
+1689 SAVTITVDGLTGAT
-1703 DFKIFIGGSHINGT
+1703 DFKIFVGGNHINGT

-1739 PSGYITTQ
+1739 PSGYITSQ
-1747 SAANAGQAVVKF
+1747 SASNAGQAVVKF

-1771 VAVVYS
+1771 VAVVYA

-1804 PPATSFGALSAIS
+1804 PPATTFSTLSAIS

-1824 GTDGTTKL
+1824 GTDGTTIL

-1858 ITRCDSAGQV
+1858 ITSCDSAGQV
-1868 HTCLEFLVPEG
+1868 HTCLEFSVPEG

-1892 EDRTSTPFPKGFTVY
+1892 EDRANTPFPKGFTVY

-1931 VTSVTSMNGL
+1931 VTSVTSLNGL

-1959 AKNPLRTPNPL
+1959 ATNPLRTPNPL
-1970 SVELTQVGFSSLSCT
+1970 SVDLTQVGFDSLSCID
-1985 NVQRQSHTQ
+1985 VQRQSHTQ
-1994 LTCTLPQGAGYN
+1994 LTCTLPQGAGSN
-2006 LGVVATIASVQGNIG
+2006 LGVVATIASVQGNVG
-2021 NSVWYGLG
+2021 SGVWYGLG
-2029 SPSSLTSTQGYDRPL
+2029 SPASLTSTQGYDRPS
-2044 ITRAYVISSSI
+2044 ITRAYVIPSSI
-2055 DAATISASTPSDLF
+2055 DTDTITASTPSDLF

-2111 YRDSARVLACDD
+2111 YRDSARVLTCDD

-2132 VSSTNSSIVWGHK
+2132 VSSSNSSIVWGHK

-2169 GLAPQSSNAIRF
+2169 GLPSQSSNAIRF
-2181 AYNTPVISTIDII
+2181 SYNTPVISTIDII
-2194 DGSTGKSTTG
+2194 DGATGKTTTG

-2212 VTITGLNFGPTTTNT
+2212 VTITGLNFGPATINT
-2227 KTSPFNSYSFNGIML
+2227 KTSPFNSYTFNGIML

-2284 RFISFDKCSYNGFLK
+2284 RFISFDKCSYNGFLE
-2299 QTDTSITFYSPS
+2299 QTDTSVTFYSPS
-2311 GVGASKPVTVTV
+2311 GVGANKPVTVTV

-2337 LLSYKPP
+2337 SLSYKPP

-2382 FQFGNYELADIQQW
+2382 FQFGNYELADAQQW
-2396 SPLERSIKLTIA
+2396 SALERSIKLTIA
-2408 GQECADMVADKSG
+2408 GQECADMVADKTG
-2421 ALMPLRTRKPIDRA
+2421 ALMPLRTRKPVDRS
-2435 GKIDTVISCGIDFRT
+2435 GKIDTVITCGIDFRT

-2466 GYNSAWSPTNKNDFA
+2466 GYNSAWTPVNKNDFA
-2481 EPPFGAFIV
+2481 APPFGAFIV
-2490 ACDKGSY
+2490 ACERGSY

-2512 SGFIGADCDGFKD
+2512 AGFIGADCDGFKD
-2525 FSKFG
+2525 FSAFG

-2536 RFSYPIPR
+2536 RFSYPRPR

-2556 ALKWGS
+2556 TLKWGS

-2590 ESCLANNVCSF
+2590 ESCLANNVCAF
-2601 GYASKSPMWKCSN
+2601 GYASKSPLWKCSN
-2614 CDTGFYRRNT
+2614 CDTGFYRRNI

-2734 LGGVFSSL
+2734 LGGVFSAISL
-2742 LFYKACILGQRKK
+2742 YKALVLGQRKK
-2755 SDLFSHLPGM
+2755 SELFAHLPGM

-2826 GLIVYAF
+2826 GLIVYSF

-2866 TNPNAFELRMTY
+2866 SNPNAFELRMTY

-2937 YLSAAEFDDVLK
+2937 YLSAAEFDDVIK
-2949 AHLECSYTS
+2949 AHIESSYTS
-2958 SVHARLRAQIAQIES
+2958 AIHARLRVQIAKIES

-3010 QIMIFCGV
+3010 QIMIFCAV

-3079 ERTKSRKGIEKV
+3079 ERTKSRKGEEKT
-3091 KKSSHHSGRLVSAD
+3091 KKSQQSGRLVNED

-3111 RMDAMVNPLFL
+3111 RMDAMMNPLFL
-3122 SQSENSFPSNGG
+3122 NQGNSSSSSGG
-3134 TGSDSG
+3134 NSG
-3140 SAIAQMSSPPPIE
+3140 GAIAQMSTPPPVE
-3153 LWDVF
+3153 LWQVF
-3158 RQEYLEMR
+3158 RQEYLDMQ
-3166 KTLGGAG
+3166 KALGGGNG
-3173 GASRTLDVSDE
+3173 GASNTTSPVADTNDGFS
-3184 VSVSKKKRFAPVT
+3184 SKISATKKKGFAPVT